1 MTYMAYIYNNV
12 SSSTITYLNPD
23 EGLHVQHP
31 SLIADLLF
39 SLLPP
44 QHYHPLRHGPW
55 LQNRSPTSSGCTSGV
70 SVGNTRTVGSG

>member
-1 MTYMAYIYNNV
+1 M
-12 SSSTITYLNPD
+12 ITYLNPD

-44 QHYHPLRHGPW
+44 QHYHPLRHEWAMATEPLPHKLRMYKWCQCGKHA
-55 LQNRSPTSSGCTSGV
+55 
-70 SVGNTRTVGSG
+70 GSR